1 MSTVFHAVTQHA
13 VTTTLDT
20 SMIADDFGR
29 RLAIASAQF
38 YGRDAEHYTDP
49 GTVAACLWWSWPERK
64 AIPPRCGS
72 CAPLHLLLSSLAPC
86 FSFLFSSFL
95 FFLFSSLL
103 FSFCVLLLRRQMEQ
117 PPCHSAQVCHT
128 FLRAGCAAGEGSLR
142 WHTRTHA
149 HARTCISTGVVCR
162 VLCSVRL
169 CGMECCVL
177 LHCVLCRSVW

>member
-38 YGRDAEHYTDP
+38 YGRDAEHCTDP

-95 FFLFSSLL
+95 FFSLLFSSLL
-103 FSFCVLLLRRQMEQ
+103 FLC
-117 PPCHSAQVCHT
+117 SAAATADGATAVSLSAGLPHFSAGWMRCWGRFAALAHT
-128 FLRAGCAAGEGSLR
+128 
-142 WHTRTHA
+142 HTRTRA
-149 HARTCISTGVVCR
+149 HLYFYRCCMPCV
-162 VLCSVRL
+162 VLC
-169 CGMECCVL
+169 
-177 LHCVLCRSVW
+177 